1 MLAQCF
7 SFWYVLAST
16 DDKIFK
22 PFKFRMEEIEGF
34 RYRAQDALRAV
45 TKSSSKNSGSGLSR
59 VGQHLSRPENV
70 LYSYIQY
77 ICF

>member
-1 MLAQCF
+1 MVAVSRKTSKQLNFVFSGLRILA
-7 SFWYVLAST
+7 LT

-45 TKSSSKNSGSGLSR
+45 TKTSGK
-59 VGQHLSRPENV
+59 
-70 LYSYIQY
+70 I
-77 ICF
+77 

>member
-1 MLAQCF
+1 MLSNVCSVDFF

-45 TKSSSKNSGSGLSR
+45 TKSSGER
-59 VGQHLSRPENV
+59 Q
-70 LYSYIQY
+70 
-77 ICF
+77 

>member
-1 MLAQCF
+1 VINNQLCF
-7 SFWYVLAST
+7 GLCILASS

-45 TKSSSKNSGSGLSR
+45 TKTSGKSWYHVVSGNIP
-59 VGQHLSRPENV
+59 V
-70 LYSYIQY
+70 QY
-77 ICF
+77 VKTKSLCFKFGKQD

>member
-1 MLAQCF
+1 MCF
-7 SFWYVLAST
+7 LYGVFLGST

-45 TKSSSKNSGSGLSR
+45 TKTSGKNGTVTR
-59 VGQHLSRPENV
+59 
-70 LYSYIQY
+70 
-77 ICF
+77 